1 MNDVELCVSSDGPV
15 FNEIYIKPWARI
27 GPYLIGLILAYILFK
42 KIKIKSVS
50 CAYPG
55 QMLYAVYNS
64 AYF

>member
-1 MNDVELCVSSDGPV
+1 MNDVQLCVSSDGPV

-50 CAYPG
+50 CEYLAKS
-55 QMLYAVYNS
+55 LIVIA
-64 AYF
+64 